1 MRRILLVFLLAFAIY
16 FAGLLVLALG
26 AKTLAAFGSDGLVSP
41 FLAVGLSIL
50 VVSAP
55 VVAGHVVPGAP
66 SRTLPICPHC
76 GAPLAVAK
84 PKPDPSWFS

>member
-1 MRRILLVFLLAFAIY
+1 MRRILLIFSLAFVIS
-16 FAGLLVLALG
+16 FAGLLVLALV
-26 AKTLAAFGSDGLVSP
+26 AKTLVAFSSDGLVSP

-55 VVAGHVVPGAP
+55 VVAGHVVPGPA
-66 SRTLPICPHC
+66 SRTPPIGPHC